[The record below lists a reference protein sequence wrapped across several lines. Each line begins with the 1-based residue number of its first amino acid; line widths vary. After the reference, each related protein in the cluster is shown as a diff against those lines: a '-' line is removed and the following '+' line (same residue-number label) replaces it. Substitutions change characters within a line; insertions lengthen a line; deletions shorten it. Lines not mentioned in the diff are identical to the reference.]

1 MTVSDTRKK
10 VAERLEAPVS
20 ERPRLARLTKADL
33 IKLIGFGIFI
43 AIIVAAAVAL
53 TPLFAG
59 MGTESGREELIAKI
73 KGAGP
78 LGVLMLLGLQ
88 LLQVIVAIIPGEV
101 VQLVAGAMYGVAGG
115 AAIIL
120 IGCVISS
127 AILFAVVHRL
137 GAPFVR
143 DMIPEKWLDK
153 VADFEQSEKL
163 DVMVFVLFLIPG
175 MPKDVLTYLVPLTDM
190 PMRKFVIISNV
201 ARVPGVLMSML
212 AADGLINGDFKA
224 VVIIAVAV
232 GAIAAVGIIFR
243 EKIMGAFKS
252 RKASGRSRSKHGKVL
267 DGTSSEDGENF
278 DR

>member
-1 MTVSDTRKK
+1 M
-10 VAERLEAPVS
+10 
-20 ERPRLARLTKADL
+20 
-33 IKLIGFGIFI
+33 
-43 AIIVAAAVAL
+43 
-53 TPLFAG
+53 
-59 MGTESGREELIAKI
+59 
-73 KGAGP
+73 
-78 LGVLMLLGLQ
+78 
-88 LLQVIVAIIPGEV
+88 
-101 VQLVAGAMYGVAGG
+101 QLVAGAMYGVAGG

-153 VADFEQSEKL
+153 VTDFEQSEKL

-212 AADGLINGDFKA
+212 AADGLLNGDFKA

>member
-43 AIIVAAAVAL
+43 AIIVAATVAL

-153 VADFEQSEKL
+153 VTDFEQSEKL
-163 DVMVFVLFLIPG
+163 DVMV
-175 MPKDVLTYLVPLTDM
+175 
-190 PMRKFVIISNV
+190 
-201 ARVPGVLMSML
+201 
-212 AADGLINGDFKA
+212 
-224 VVIIAVAV
+224 
-232 GAIAAVGIIFR
+232 
-243 EKIMGAFKS
+243 
-252 RKASGRSRSKHGKVL
+252 
-267 DGTSSEDGENF
+267 
-278 DR
+278 